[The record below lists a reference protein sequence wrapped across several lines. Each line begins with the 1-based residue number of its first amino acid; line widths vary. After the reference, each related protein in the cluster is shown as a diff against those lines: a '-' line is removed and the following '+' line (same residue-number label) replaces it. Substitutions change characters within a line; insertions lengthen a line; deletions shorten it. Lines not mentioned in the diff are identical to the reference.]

1 MSMMLCY
8 RCERP
13 VDTDADPEAFYDSPD
28 AKEPND
34 YALCSSCREHILER
48 EQLRANDLP

>member
-8 RCERP
+8 RCGRP

-34 YALCSSCREHILER
+34 YALCSSCRERIAER
-48 EQLRANDLP
+48 EASRADDL